1 MSFNDELI
9 QSIET
14 KGSCV
19 CVGLDSRY
27 DLLPD
32 FIKSGVSVTEAIF
45 SFNKEV
51 ISSTHKFAAAYK
63 SNVSFYA
70 AFGQEGLEA
79 LNLTNA
85 FLKENFPQIPR
96 LADCKRS
103 EMGESVKMVKMEIF
117 DWLNFNCVMVTPWF
131 GFDTVR
137 DYLDDESQGV
147 CVYVHDSNPSA
158 PEIQALKLE
167 NGQFLY
173 EYLCQQIASKWNIN
187 NNLFIE
193 VGATYPDAL
202 RKARRIVGD
211 DMVILTAGVGK
222 QGGKIENLKGQF
234 GTNNSRFLV
243 NSSRGII
250 FAGTEKSNAKEY
262 FTEVTKASLTLRDEL
277 LEVAE

>member
-1 MSFNDELI
+1 MSFNDQLI

-14 KGSCV
+14 QGSSV

-27 DLLPD
+27 DLLPS
-32 FIKSGVSVTEAIF
+32 FIKSGVSVSEAIF
-45 SFNKEV
+45 SFNKEI
-51 ISSTHKFAAAYK
+51 ISSTHKYAAAYK

-79 LNLTNA
+79 LQLTNT
-85 FLKENFPQIPR
+85 FLKENFPRIPR

-103 EMGESVKMVKMEIF
+103 EMGESVNMVKMEIF

-131 GFDTVR
+131 GFDTVK
-137 DYLDDESQGV
+137 DYLQDDSRGV

-158 PEIQALKLE
+158 PELQGLKLE

-173 EYLCQQIASKWNIN
+173 EYLCDQIVHKWNVSKNI
-187 NNLFIE
+187 FIE
-193 VGATYPDAL
+193 VGATYPEAL
-202 RKARRIVGD
+202 RNSRKIVGD

-222 QGGKIENLKGQF
+222 QGGKIEDLKGQF
-234 GTNNSRFLV
+234 GTNNARFLV

-250 FAGTEKSNAKEY
+250 FAGKEKSTSKEY
-262 FTEVTKASLTLRDEL
+262 FDEVSKTALALRDEL
-277 LEVAE
+277 LTIAE